1 MSEDAKNMDYM
12 KEKKSEVYDGAENP
26 IIADFLQQA
35 KFQCSFNSQD
45 YPFGDQNCSFSLL
58 LIGSQSCKEDSSKIL
73 GEARA
78 TDTVSMIF

>member
-1 MSEDAKNMDYM
+1 MKQSNPYLSEDAKNMDYM

-58 LIGSQSCKEDSSKIL
+58 LIGSRVATKIL
-73 GEARA
+73 QRLWGKGH
-78 TDTVSMIF
+78 